1 MYEVHLGRDRSD
13 MANGGCVADNDQY
26 RTKGIDTWTLFDS
39 QDIHSAMAALEGTRD

>member
-1 MYEVHLGRDRSD
+1 MYEVHIGRDRND